1 MNAWLGRTFYALGNP
16 PFRVLWIGSLFTF
29 VAFFMSTIAQS
40 VVAFDLTG
48 TNRAVGMVV
57 FAQGAAQLLTAPLGG
72 ATADRFSKRMVMLL
86 CQLAIFA
93 VFFVIGI
100 LIAADLIT
108 ILLLAAGSFVVG
120 MSFSFVG
127 PSRQAYVAEVV
138 EPYRRGNAVA
148 LNQVALNASRVVGPL
163 LGGLMIAIS
172 WSGTAGA
179 YFGMAALYGL
189 AIFSLL
195 WLPPTRARAGSSRS
209 VFGDIADG
217 VGYVVRHPQLRVLLP
232 FFALVMMVGFP
243 YVTVLP
249 GYVENQL
256 GYHAGVIS
264 VLAGT
269 SAAGGLTAALVVAG
283 FADSPRALTI
293 YSFAGAVFGVGLLAT
308 AFAPSLWTAM
318 VAMFAVGVG
327 TGGFQTLNGAVILK
341 LTDVTYYGRVMSLTM
356 LAFAGFGLMA
366 LPIGVVADLAG
377 ERAILAI
384 MGGTVI
390 GVVVVLSGVMV
401 RVDAAARIAEAAA
414 SPVEGG

>member
-1 MNAWLGRTFYALGNP
+1 MTAWLGRTFYALGNR
-16 PFRVLWIGSLFTF
+16 PFRVLWIGSLLTF

-57 FAQGAAQLLTAPLGG
+57 FAQGVAQLLTAPLGG

-93 VFFVIGI
+93 VFFIIGL

-108 ILLLAAGSFVVG
+108 IGLLAAGSFVVG

-163 LGGLMIAIS
+163 LGGAMIAIA

-189 AIFSLL
+189 AILSLL
-195 WLPPTRARAGSSRS
+195 WLPATRARAGNGRS

-217 VGYVVRHPQLRVLLP
+217 VRYVAHHPQLRVLLP

-269 SAAGGLTAALVVAG
+269 SAAGGLAAALIVAG

-293 YSFAGAVFGVGLLAT
+293 YSIAGAVFGAGLLAT
-308 AFAPSLWTAM
+308 AVAPSLWSAM
-318 VAMFAVGVG
+318 VTMFAVGVG

-366 LPIGVVADLAG
+366 LPIGVIADLAG
-377 ERAILAI
+377 ERVILAI
-384 MGGTVI
+384 MGATVI
-390 GVVVVLSGVMV
+390 GIVALLSGVMV
-401 RVDAAARIAEAAA
+401 KVDAATRLARASAAPA
-414 SPVEGG
+414 EGG

>member
-1 MNAWLGRTFYALGNP
+1 MTAWLGRTFYALGNR

-72 ATADRFSKRMVMLL
+72 ASADRFSKRMVMLL

-93 VFFVIGI
+93 VFFAIGV
-100 LIAADLIT
+100 LIAFDRIS
-108 ILLLAAGSFVVG
+108 IILLAAGSFVVG

-163 LGGLMIAIS
+163 LGGAMIAIS

-179 YFGMAALYGL
+179 YFGMAALYAL
-189 AIFSLL
+189 AILSLL
-195 WLPPTRARAGSSRS
+195 WLPATTGRASAGRT

-217 VGYVVRHPQLRVLLP
+217 IRYAASHPQLRVLLP

-264 VLAGT
+264 LLAGT

-293 YSFAGAVFGVGLLAT
+293 YAIAGALFGAGLLAT
-308 AFAPSLWTAM
+308 AAAPSLWSALVT
-318 VAMFAVGVG
+318 MFAVGVG

-341 LTDVTYYGRVMSLTM
+341 LTDVAYYGRVMSLTM

-384 MGGTVI
+384 MGATVVGI
-390 GVVVVLSGVMV
+390 VAVLSAVMAK
-401 RVDAAARIAEAAA
+401 VDAAARLARA
-414 SPVEGG
+414 SATPAEGG